1 MIGALSSI
9 IERTAPNRT
18 APSEE
23 PMISE
28 RNADPWATSARDL
41 YLVAM
46 AVFLVTIVIGILNG
60 ADAVEFDRNQILTHV
75 HSGTVGWLTLTIVA
89 STFLLFRAVDRRLM
103 LTLAVLVPVYV
114 LAFYTGNFAFR
125 AISGTA
131 LLAAI
136 VWLLYWAWTVYLA
149 GQRTLPRL
157 AVTLGLT
164 AFAYGAIIGVLIQV
178 GLALELEIVP
188 GDRVGAHAS
197 AMTFGYLVLTAMGFI
212 EWRLLGTRD
221 LPTLGLVQ
229 IGALFLGGLVI
240 SAALLSGA
248 EQIGGMVYLLTQLV
262 AVIIFVVR
270 VWPRALNRSWTD
282 ADPAR
287 HFGIASVW
295 AVAALILF
303 MYLVFSFITAENP
316 DDPAALPL
324 NVLVASDHAVYIGV
338 ITNVVVGLLSLLFL
352 RGRAPGWVTQ
362 VIFWG
367 INLGLLVFA
376 FGLIVDTAEI
386 KRIGAPVM
394 GITLLLA
401 LGLLAARAWGSE
413 PATEELDAAA

>member
-1 MIGALSSI
+1 MIGAPSS
-9 IERTAPNRT
+9 TPNP

-28 RNADPWATSARDL
+28 RSATPWATSARDL

-46 AVFLVTIVIGILNG
+46 AIFLVTIVIGILNG

-89 STFLLFRAVDRRLM
+89 STFLLFRTVDRRLM

-125 AISGTA
+125 AIAGTA

-136 VWLLYWAWTVYLA
+136 VWLLYWAWTTYLA
-149 GQRTLPRL
+149 GERTLPRL

-164 AFAYGAIIGVLIQV
+164 SFGYGAVVGVLIQV
-178 GLALELEIVP
+178 GLALNLTILP
-188 GDRVGAHAS
+188 GDTVGAHAS
-197 AMTFGYLVLTAMGFI
+197 AMTFGYLVLTAMGLI
-212 EWRLLGTRD
+212 EWRILGTRD
-221 LPTLGLVQ
+221 QPTLGLLQ

-240 SAALLSGA
+240 SVSLLAGA
-248 EQIGGMVYLLTQLV
+248 EQIGGMIYLLTQLV
-262 AVIIFVVR
+262 AVAIFVIR
-270 VWPRALNRSWTD
+270 IWPRALNRSWTD

-287 HFGIASVW
+287 HFGAASIW

-303 MYLVFSFITAENP
+303 MYIVFTFITAADPEN
-316 DDPAALPL
+316 ALPFNIL
-324 NVLVASDHAVYIGV
+324 IASDHAVYLGV

-376 FGLIVDTAEI
+376 IGLILDVAEI
-386 KRIGAPVM
+386 KRIGAPLM

-413 PATEELDAAA
+413 PATDELDAPG